1 MGKVFSHT
9 TRKGLSPETV
19 TNALEAF
26 TNPSLWPDWNST
38 AKNMLAT
45 NPETI
50 DEGDHIAVFQMI
62 KGGLI
67 EAKWLVNSIRTGEN
81 FSEIELLGE
90 GQYRNEREIGK
101 GLKNLK
107 ITITFLSQ
115 IDGGIEIHSTCE
127 VSGLMLIFS
136 KQINSFMKQQ
146 TQTLLDDLSG
156 VK

>member
-9 TRKGLSPETV
+9 TRSNLPPEAV
-19 TNALEAF
+19 IVALESF
-26 TNPSLWPDWNST
+26 RNPSKWPEWNST

-67 EAKWLVNSIRTGEN
+67 EAKWLIKSIRTGDD
-81 FSEIELLGE
+81 FSEIEILGE

-101 GLKNLK
+101 GLKKLK
-107 ITITFLSQ
+107 LIITFLSQ
-115 IDGGIEIHSTCE
+115 TDGGIEIHSTCE

-136 KQINSFMKQQ
+136 KQINTFMKMQ
-146 TQTLLDDLSG
+146 TQRLLDDLCK

>member
-1 MGKVFSHT
+1 MGKMFSHT
-9 TRKGLSPETV
+9 TRSNLPPDV
-19 TNALEAF
+19 VINALESF
-26 TNPSLWPDWNST
+26 RNPSKWPEWNST

-67 EAKWLVNSIRTGEN
+67 EAKWLINSIRTGEG

-90 GQYRNEREIGK
+90 EQYRNEREIGK
-101 GLKNLK
+101 GLRNLK
-107 ITITFLSQ
+107 LTITFLSQ
-115 IDGGIEIHSTCE
+115 TDGGIEIHSTCE

-136 KQINSFMKQQ
+136 KQINTFMKMQ
-146 TQTLLDDLSG
+146 TQRLLDDLCE

>member
-9 TRKGLSPETV
+9 TRKGLSPEAV
-19 TNALEAF
+19 TNALESF

-45 NPETI
+45 NPETLE
-50 DEGDHIAVFQMI
+50 EGDHIAVFQMI

-115 IDGGIEIHSTCE
+115 IDGGIEVHSTCE
-127 VSGLMLIFS
+127 VFGLMLIFS

>member
-1 MGKVFSHT
+1 
-9 TRKGLSPETV
+9 
-19 TNALEAF
+19 
-26 TNPSLWPDWNST
+26 
-38 AKNMLAT
+38 MLAT

-67 EAKWLVNSIRTGEN
+67 EAKWLVSSIRTGEN
-81 FSEIELLGE
+81 FTEIELLGE

-115 IDGGIEIHSTCE
+115 IDGGIEVHSTSE

-136 KQINSFMKQQ
+136 KQMWQF
-146 TQTLLDDLSG
+146 
-156 VK
+156 V

>member
-9 TRKGLSPETV
+9 TRNGLSPETV
-19 TNALEAF
+19 TKALEAF

-115 IDGGIEIHSTCE
+115 IDGGIEVHSTCE

-146 TQTLLDDLSG
+146 TQTLLDDISG

>member
-1 MGKVFSHT
+1 MGKVFTHT
-9 TRKGLSPETV
+9 TRKSLASEV
-19 TNALEAF
+19 VSNALQSF
-26 TNPSLWPDWNST
+26 RNPSLWPDWNSI

-67 EAKWLVNSIRTGEN
+67 ETKWLVNSIRTGEG

-90 GQYRNEREIGK
+90 GQFRNEREIAR
-101 GLKNLK
+101 GLNNLK

-115 IDGGIEIHSTCE
+115 EDGGIEIHSSCE
-127 VSGLMLIFS
+127 VSRLMLIFS
-136 KQINSFMKQQ
+136 KQINVFMKKQI
-146 TQTLLDDLSG
+146 QTLLDDLSAI
-156 VK
+156 

>member
-9 TRKGLSPETV
+9 TRRSLAPEV
-19 TNALEAF
+19 VVNALEAF
-26 TNPSLWPDWNST
+26 RNPSRWPEWNST
-38 AKNMLAT
+38 VKNMLAT

-67 EAKWLVNSIRTGEN
+67 EAKWLVNSIRTGED
-81 FSEIELLGE
+81 FTEIELLGE

-115 IDGGIEIHSTCE
+115 IDGGIEVHSTCE

-146 TQTLLDDLSG
+146 TQTLLDDISG

>member
-9 TRKGLSPETV
+9 TRKGLSPEAV
-19 TNALEAF
+19 TNALESF

-45 NPETI
+45 NPETLE
-50 DEGDHIAVFQMI
+50 EGDHIAVFQMI

-67 EAKWLVNSIRTGEN
+67 EAKWLVSSIRTGEN

-115 IDGGIEIHSTCE
+115 IDGGIEVHSTCE
-127 VSGLMLIFS
+127 VFGLMLIFS

>member
-1 MGKVFSHT
+1 MGIVFSHT
-9 TRKGLSPETV
+9 TRRSLSPEEV
-19 TNALEAF
+19 INALEAF
-26 TNPSLWPDWNST
+26 RNPSRWPEWNST

-50 DEGDHIAVFQMI
+50 DEGDHVAVFQMV
-62 KGGLI
+62 KGALI
-67 EAKWLVNSIRTGEN
+67 EAKWLVNGIRVGEN

-107 ITITFLSQ
+107 LTLTFLSQ
-115 IDGGIEIHSTCE
+115 TDGGIEIHSACE
-127 VSGLMLIFS
+127 VSGLMMIFS
-136 KQINSFMKQQ
+136 KQINTFMKKQ
-146 TQTLLDDLSG
+146 TQTLLDDLSE

>member
-9 TRKGLSPETV
+9 TRKGLSPEAV
-19 TNALEAF
+19 TNALESF

-45 NPETI
+45 NPETLE
-50 DEGDHIAVFQMI
+50 EGDHIAVFQMI

-115 IDGGIEIHSTCE
+115 IDGGIEVHSTCE
-127 VSGLMLIFS
+127 VFGLMLIFS
-136 KQINSFMKQQ
+136 KQINSFMKHQ

>member
-19 TNALEAF
+19 TKALEAF

-45 NPETI
+45 SPENI

-101 GLKNLK
+101 GLRNLK

-115 IDGGIEIHSTCE
+115 IDGGIEVHSTCE

>member
-9 TRKGLSPETV
+9 TRKGLSPEAV
-19 TNALEAF
+19 TNALESF
-26 TNPSLWPDWNST
+26 TNPSLWPDWHST

-45 NPETI
+45 NPETLE
-50 DEGDHIAVFQMI
+50 EGDHIAVFQMI

-115 IDGGIEIHSTCE
+115 IDGGIEVHSTCE
-127 VSGLMLIFS
+127 VFGLMLIFS